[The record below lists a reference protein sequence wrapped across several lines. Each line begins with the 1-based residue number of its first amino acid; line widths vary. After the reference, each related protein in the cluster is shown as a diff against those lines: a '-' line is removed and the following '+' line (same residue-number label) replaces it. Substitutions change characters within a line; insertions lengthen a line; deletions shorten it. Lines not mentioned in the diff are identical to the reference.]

1 MTVSRV
7 PLKEGD
13 TVYDKERKVRG
24 RVLGRLKQWVLLEID
39 GTHERL
45 KVLRGDLKLNSP
57 KGLG

>member
-13 TVYDKERKVRG
+13 TVYDKERKARG
-24 RVLGRLKQWVLLEID
+24 RVLGRLKQWVLLEMD

-45 KVLRGDLKLNSP
+45 KVLRGDLKLVHP
-57 KGLG
+57 KV

>member
-13 TVYDKERKVRG
+13 TVYDKERKIRG
-24 RVLGRLKQWVLLEID
+24 RVLGRLKQWVLLEIE

-45 KVLRGDLKLNSP
+45 KVLRGDIKLIHP
-57 KGLG
+57 KV